1 MPALSN
7 KVYNGLKLLV
17 TVLLPG
23 AAVLYL
29 ALVGIWHFP
38 AGEQVAGT
46 IAAVNVFLGGLLHLS
61 TATYNGSGAKY
72 DGVLSYVNHAD
83 GSTLKL
89 QSLDPSAVA
98 TKPSVTLK
106 VESATPAA
114 TSFHPDEPSI

>member
-1 MPALSN
+1 MPVLGDKFYNALR
-7 KVYNGLKLLV
+7 LLV
-17 TVLLPG
+17 TVVLPG
-23 AAVLYL
+23 LTVLYL

-61 TATYNGSGAKY
+61 SATYSASGAKY
-72 DGVLSYVNHAD
+72 DGVLSYVNHAE

-98 TKPSVTLK
+98 TKSSVTLK
-106 VESATPAA
+106 VETPPAA
-114 TSFHPDEPSI
+114 TSFHPEEPSI